1 MKGGETIITDEMRNV
16 FKLCFQSNFEDLE
29 QNIVQTAERLAN
41 NEMSSE
47 EAVKQLLKLFRIGVR
62 KGASAMGDLTAL
74 QIAGGFASKDE
85 DKEKIS
91 IQYRNMEST
100 RRYMD
105 NINSLWWICHVK

>member
-1 MKGGETIITDEMRNV
+1 MTDEMRDV
-16 FKLCFQSNFEDLE
+16 FKLCFQSSFEDLE
-29 QNIVQTAERLAN
+29 QNIVQTAERLTN

-62 KGASAMGDLTAL
+62 KGASAMGDSTAL
-74 QIAGGFASKDE
+74 QIAGGFANKDE